1 MSTVQERWMHKGLVV
16 LLLIDLGRLG
26 FAIEE
31 KSLPKGFGDDDGDVL
46 ELGDT
51 LEQDLLEAK

>member
-1 MSTVQERWMHKGLVV
+1 MHKGLVV